1 MEQHEIDRLKAEN
14 ARLKAENAQAK
25 QAENK
30 AFLDDLTK
38 QGKLI
43 PAMREKAEK
52 LLNFAEQIDQGEPLN
67 FSEGESLAEAVKA
80 VFSAM
85 PPAVIFGEIATPERA
100 GATRTESFVN
110 YSENTP
116 PEMIELDQKIKNYM
130 QQHKT
135 DYTTAFNAI
144 TKGA

>member
-14 ARLKAENAQAK
+14 ARLKAEKAQAK

-30 AFLDDLTK
+30 AFLDGLTK

-85 PPAVIFGEIATPERA
+85 PQSVLFGEIATPERV
-100 GATRTESFVN
+100 GATKPESFVN